1 MVQCLVVEVA
11 EAEVVLA
18 KTLNLRAKVDMAAI
32 KNLIQRVKCFFGQKI
47 E

>member
-1 MVQCLVVEVA
+1 MEVA

-18 KTLNLRAKVDMAAI
+18 KTLNLRAKVDMAVI
-32 KNLIQRVKCFFGQKI
+32 KNLIQQVRCFFEHKI